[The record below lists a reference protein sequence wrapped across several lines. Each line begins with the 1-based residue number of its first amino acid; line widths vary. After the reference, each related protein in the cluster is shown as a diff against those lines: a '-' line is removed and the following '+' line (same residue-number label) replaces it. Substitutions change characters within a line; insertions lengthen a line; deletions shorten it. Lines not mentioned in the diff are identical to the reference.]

1 MPVAKKLRNGSY
13 LSVELNSLTA
23 VPEWDNQEVFVMME
37 DDAHLTEDGWK
48 FFLPRQEK
56 WYLIK

>member
-1 MPVAKKLRNGSY
+1 VFA
-13 LSVELNSLTA
+13 
-23 VPEWDNQEVFVMME
+23 EWDNQEVFVMME
-37 DDAHLTEDGWK
+37 DDAHLKEDGWK